1 MQQEIFSTKPLPRPR
16 WAQRHGRLWAV
27 CTALGLFACAVVLA
41 LALQNGSTYATGSW
55 DDYSQQL
62 VFGRMLQMQQDQ
74 SAPGG
79 FMGVYTQDWGDGQ
92 NRYWYR
98 DNTPVDAADFQS
110 YTHQSGLQGTVLGVL
125 NKVYSVWQD
134 DGTARETML
143 YTTNAVLFYFLTLAL
158 CLALR
163 RAAGWLPA
171 LGWLAAALLA
181 PGIQSGMKDL
191 YWCLWIWLL
200 PVLAG
205 TALCA
210 VTLRRGRTP
219 AWTYLLVGAACL
231 VRCMCGFEFVSTF
244 LILAE
249 TPLAFCWAA
258 SLAGRQ
264 PGRPWFFR
272 MVRAGLSALGGV
284 AAALLVWLCQGYAY
298 YGSWGES
305 LANILGA
312 AGSRISIS
320 DGAVRQGVTI
330 PGVLAKYFVAD
341 ATPALRLGGWQIPLG
356 PLLAAVLA
364 LALAA
369 AALLLALRRR
379 DLLRGLA
386 PMACLWALAVLAPAS
401 WLVLS
406 KAHSDVH
413 SHLIPVLFQY
423 SAVPASLAL
432 AGALA
437 AAVLRA
443 ARGVRRA

>member
-125 NKVYSVWQD
+125 NKAYSVWQD

-219 AWTYLLVGAACL
+219 AWTYLLVGTACL

-386 PMACLWALAVLAPAS
+386 PMACLWVLAVLAPAS

>member
-27 CTALGLFACAVVLA
+27 CTALGLFACTVVLA

-134 DGTARETML
+134 DGAARETML

-219 AWTYLLVGAACL
+219 AWAYLLVGTACL

-258 SLAGRQ
+258 SLAGGQ

-330 PGVLAKYFVAD
+330 PGVLAKYLVVD
-341 ATPALRLGGWQIPLG
+341 ATPALSLGGWQIPLG

-364 LALAA
+364 LALAT

-386 PMACLWALAVLAPAS
+386 PAACLWVLAVLAPAS